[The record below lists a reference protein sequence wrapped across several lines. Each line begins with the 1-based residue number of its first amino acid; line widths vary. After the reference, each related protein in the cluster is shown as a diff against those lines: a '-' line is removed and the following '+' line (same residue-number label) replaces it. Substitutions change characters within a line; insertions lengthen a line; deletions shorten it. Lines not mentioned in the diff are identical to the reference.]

1 MNIIE
6 KHGYQSATLPGSPE
20 RATRTEAE
28 ADEARGIELAAYLAL
43 LPGLTT
49 EQWLAALD
57 AARGA
62 TWSVEWTVAWDAAR
76 DATWRAER
84 DAPWDMARDATWG
97 AAGGVPWDVAWD
109 ATWGANALIV
119 RDLISVEHF
128 DILTAPMRVAGID
141 FDNLAPHE

>member
-6 KHGYQSATLPGSPE
+6 KHVYRSATLPGAPE

-43 LPGLTT
+43 LPGLTA
-49 EQWLAALD
+49 EQWV
-57 AARGA
+57 AARVAAGVA
-62 TWSVEWTVAWDAAR
+62 AGSVAWVAAGDEAR
-76 DATWRAER
+76 DAALVVSRVA
-84 DAPWDMARDATWG
+84 ARIAARI
-97 AAGGVPWDVAWD
+97 AAGGAARVVAGG

-119 RDLISVEHF
+119 RDLISAKHF
-128 DILTAPMRVAGID
+128 DILTAPMRAAGID